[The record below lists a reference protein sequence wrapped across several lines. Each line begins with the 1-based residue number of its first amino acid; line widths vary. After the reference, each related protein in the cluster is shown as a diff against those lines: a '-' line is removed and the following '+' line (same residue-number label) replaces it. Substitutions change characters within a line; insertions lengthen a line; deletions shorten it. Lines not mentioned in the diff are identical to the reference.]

1 MKVSI
6 YILTGFFCAIIESSI
21 LSFIPAE
28 FLKPDVTMPF
38 VIYNIFFLSPQA
50 GLITSVAMGMIQEI
64 LSNAPDGSMIF
75 TKMTIFIFALFFK
88 NKLYINSKFSF
99 SYICAGAVIAE
110 SFIYLVLSWLL
121 RGESG
126 KAENVLFFMLPNAIF
141 TGFIAIFIFSFIGF
155 LNTKYFV
162 RE

>member
-1 MKVSI
+1 MKASI
-6 YILTGFFCAIIESSI
+6 YIITGFFFAIIESSI
-21 LSFIPAE
+21 LSFLPAE

-38 VIYNIFFLSPQA
+38 VVYNVFFLSPQA
-50 GLITSVAMGMIQEI
+50 GLITSIAMGMIQEI
-64 LSNAPDGSMIF
+64 FSNAPDGSMIF
-75 TKMTIFIFALFFK
+75 TKITIFIFALFFK
-88 NKLYINSKFSF
+88 KKLYINSKYSF
-99 SYICAGAVIAE
+99 SYICSGAVIVE
-110 SFIYLVLSWLL
+110 SFLYLFLSWLS

-155 LNTKYFV
+155 LNTKFFV